1 LQKKNMAKTTPT
13 YAPVIRALCGKE
25 YQLISGAVGKIIGLV
40 LAHSVLIGS
49 DLNESELLVPVVIYY
64 QGENREIKAFEAE
77 TQQDAVN
84 LAQEFL
90 SSLSAKSDS
99 WAYVQD
105 GLITL
110 PNGKKQDVYFIKG
123 WAKGMSEPLE
133 LYQMY
138 NTQPFKLVEN
148 IKVLNYSD
156 TGLSDED
163 ADSFIVALDEGIFSH
178 PSATKQELEKWFK

>member
-1 LQKKNMAKTTPT
+1 M
-13 YAPVIRALCGKE
+13 
-25 YQLISGAVGKIIGLV
+25 ISEVVGKIIGLV

-49 DLNESELLVPVVIYY
+49 DLKEGELLVPVVIYY

-77 TQQDAVN
+77 TQHDAVN

-90 SSLSAKSDS
+90 SSLSEKSDS

-110 PNGKKQDVYFIKG
+110 PSGSKQDVYFIKA
-123 WAKGMSEPLE
+123 WAKGMSEPME

-138 NTQPFKLVEN
+138 KTQPFKLVEN
-148 IKVLNYSD
+148 IKVLNYAD
-156 TGLSDED
+156 TGLSAED
-163 ADSFIVALDEGIFSH
+163 VESFIGALDEGIFSH